1 MLGREIN
8 GVDGTVGIEGWGP
21 GHSHRRK
28 SPSQPWSIL
37 GVVKLGPD
45 PRDDVVARQYQR
57 WVYPPPTGDVE
68 EWTAGNLDPTDP
80 VHAHRVYWPDREYP
94 SGLDILVAGCG
105 ANQAAYFAFKNP
117 SAKVVA
123 IDVSQPSLDHLQ
135 YLKDKHSLQN
145 LEPHLLPIEEL
156 SALGLNFDLV
166 VCVGVLHHLADPAQ
180 GMRALAGCLRLDGV
194 ASVML
199 YAKYGRIGVDML
211 ASIFHDLGM
220 GQDESSVQLVKDTI
234 PLLAADHPVRTFA
247 KNSDLDAS
255 TSVVDTFLH
264 GRQRCYTVPECID
277 LVTSAGLVFQEWLFK
292 TLYYPHDILALP
304 DRLKSALN
312 GLPEVEIWSLM
323 ERINA
328 LNSSHAFVACRPDR
342 PTADYTVDFSSAEA
356 ISYIPAVRT
365 LFQMEG
371 NIVVMPHATVPLSP
385 IELSFIRL
393 VDGRRT
399 IREIAALV
407 ATHGTAQPG
416 VADHIEDLARKAFQ
430 NLWRLDFLA
439 MARTPARPT
448 N

>member
-1 MLGREIN
+1 VVN
-8 GVDGTVGIEGWGP
+8 Y
-21 GHSHRRK
+21 
-28 SPSQPWSIL
+28 
-37 GVVKLGPD
+37 GVVKLGTD

-57 WVYPPPTGDVE
+57 WVYPPPTHDVE
-68 EWTAGNLDPTDP
+68 EWTVGNLDPSDP

-94 SGLDILVAGCG
+94 PGLDILVAGCG

-156 SALGLNFDLV
+156 SALGLDFDLV
-166 VCVGVLHHLADPAQ
+166 VCVGVLHHLADPAE

-194 ASVML
+194 VSVML

-211 ASIFHDLGM
+211 ASVFRDLGM
-220 GQDESSVQLVKDTI
+220 GQDDASVQLVKDTI
-234 PLLAADHPVRTFA
+234 PLLAPDHPVRTYV
-247 KNSDLDAS
+247 KNSPDLDES
-255 TSVVDTFLH
+255 TGVVDTFLH
-264 GRQRCYTVPECID
+264 GRQRCYTVTDCID

-292 TLYYPHDILALP
+292 SLYYPQDILALP
-304 DRLKSALN
+304 DRLKSAIN
-312 GLPEVEIWSLM
+312 DLPDVEIWSLM

-342 PTADYTVDFSSAEA
+342 PTANYTVDFSSAQA
-356 ISYIPAVRT
+356 LGYIPAVRT
-365 LFQMEG
+365 LFRVEG
-371 NIVVMPHATVPLSP
+371 NILVMPHARVPLSP
-385 IELSFIRL
+385 IELCFIRY

-407 ATHGTAQPG
+407 ATHPAWPTEA
-416 VADHIEDLARKAFQ
+416 AAIEDLARPAFQ

>member
-1 MLGREIN
+1 MPK
-8 GVDGTVGIEGWGP
+8 T
-21 GHSHRRK
+21 
-28 SPSQPWSIL
+28 
-37 GVVKLGPD
+37 GVVKLRPD

-57 WVYPPPTGDVE
+57 WVYPPPTRDVE

-80 VHAHRVYWPDREYP
+80 VHAHWVYWPDREYP
-94 SGLDILVAGCG
+94 PGLDILVAGCG

-156 SALGLNFDLV
+156 SALGLDFDLV
-166 VCVGVLHHLADPAQ
+166 VSVGVLHHLADPAQ
-180 GMRALAGCLRLDGV
+180 GMQALAGCLRRDGV

-211 ASIFHDLGM
+211 ASIFHDLGL
-220 GQDESSVQLVKDTI
+220 GQDDASVQLVKDTI
-234 PLLAADHPVRTFA
+234 PLLPADHPVWSYL
-247 KNSDLDAS
+247 KNSPDLDAS

-264 GRQRCYTVPECID
+264 GRQRCYTVTECID

-292 TLYYPHDILALP
+292 SPYYPHERIALP
-304 DRLKSALN
+304 DRLRSALN
-312 GLPEVEIWSLM
+312 GLPDVEIWSLM

-328 LNSSHAFVACRPDR
+328 LNTSHAFVACRPDR
-342 PTADYTVDFSSAEA
+342 PTADYAVDFASAEA
-356 ISYIPAVRT
+356 LGYIPVIRT
-365 LFQMEG
+365 LFRVDG
-371 NIVVMPHATVPLSP
+371 NAIVMPHTRVQLSAVEVP
-385 IELSFIRL
+385 FIRL

-407 ATHGTAQPG
+407 ARDGAPQPG
-416 VADHIEDLARKAFQ
+416 VADVEDLARKAFQ

-439 MARTPARPT
+439 MARTPPT
-448 N
+448 LNRLNEAIQVTADAPRTAEDP